1 MLAVDDPNLA
11 ETFLTR
17 YDHQVSA
24 AVTLVF
30 TIGLVIVVNRLL
42 GRIVAR
48 PGVRD
53 VLDLHDPRVD
63 TRLRIVRRL
72 VVATIAVI
80 GVAVA
85 LSQFTALDRLAAS
98 LLASGAIV
106 AAVVGFA
113 AQRSLGNVVAG
124 ILLAVAQPV
133 RIGDLVTVEG
143 ETGTIED
150 MGLTYTVLRTG
161 ADARLMIPNERLASS
176 IVRNDTIFSRSI
188 VAEVSVWLPASADV
202 DRALELVALEAGE
215 GMTAQVVEMTPEGW
229 VRLTVS
235 GTACPAE
242 ERFAREAELRAG
254 CLRRLRAGGLLA
266 HEGQESAHG
275 GRSYTR

>member
-1 MLAVDDPNLA
+1 MVGADDPNLA
-11 ETFLTR
+11 ETFLIR
-17 YDHQVSA
+17 YDDELSA
-24 AVTLVF
+24 AVTLVV
-30 TIGLVIVVNRLL
+30 TIGLVVTVNRLL
-42 GRIVAR
+42 GRLFDR
-48 PGVRD
+48 PRVRD

-72 VVATIAVI
+72 VVATIAII
-80 GVAVA
+80 GITAA
-85 LSQFTALDRLAAS
+85 LSQFSALDRLATS

-133 RIGDLVTVEG
+133 RIGDLVTFEG
-143 ETGTIED
+143 ETGTVED

-161 ADARLMIPNERLASS
+161 ADARLVVPNERVAGGVL
-176 IVRNDTIFSRSI
+176 RNDTIITRS
-188 VAEVSVWLPASADV
+188 VVPEVSVWLPASADV
-202 DRALELVALEAGE
+202 DRALELLAEEAGP
-215 GMTAQVVEMTPEGW
+215 GSAVQVVEMTAEGR

-235 GTACPAE
+235 GTTHPAE
-242 ERFAREAELRAG
+242 ERFAREAELRAA
-254 CLRRLRAGGLLA
+254 CLRRLRSAGLLA
-266 HEGQESAHG
+266 DGQESAPQ